1 MNSRQHR
8 AVVQAK
14 RNPPAL
20 TDAERSAIDAVCDLH
35 SRLSRLDARSGGSM
49 NNEQYTAAEFIRGVT
64 WAPNMA
70 TRVLIGGVPYVVG
83 DLIADMADKSG
94 YEFRDEIFDTL
105 ARVAR
110 GGDVVAQSVI
120 RRMAVAF
127 AEITCP
133 PEPEPDDI
141 PEPVTV
147 NRYDQPSIPSFLTEA
162 I

>member
-1 MNSRQHR
+1 M
-8 AVVQAK
+8 
-14 RNPPAL
+14 
-20 TDAERSAIDAVCDLH
+20 TDEK
-35 SRLSRLDARSGGSM
+35 
-49 NNEQYTAAEFIRGVT
+49 YTAAEFIRGVT
-64 WAPNMA
+64 WSPNMA
-70 TRVLIGGVPYVVG
+70 TRILIGGVPYVTG

-141 PEPVTV
+141 PEPQTV
-147 NRYDQPSIPSFLTEA
+147 NKFDQPRVHAFLSEA